1 MKSII
6 CLSFILA
13 VASAYELRAEEM
25 YERGLYVPVVSEVI
39 DGRITNGK
47 NATTN
52 QFPYQVG
59 LLLKTDNGTKWC
71 GGSLIGQNWV
81 LSAAHCIETVTSVK
95 VCLGA
100 TVRTSPAIIYN
111 VSRSD
116 IIVHPSWDKKTTQN
130 DISLIRIPSVNYTAA
145 IQPVAL
151 PKIASS
157 YPTYDGESVIASGWG
172 RTSDTSNSP
181 ASILQYA
188 NMTVI
193 SNAVCK
199 ESYNGISASNICTA
213 TTGGIS
219 TCNGDSGGPLVLAS
233 SKVQV
238 GLTSFISGA
247 GCALGYPAAFTR
259 LTSYL
264 DWILEETG
272 ISG

>member
-6 CLSFILA
+6 CLALTLA
-13 VASAYELRAEEM
+13 VASAFDPRAEEIF
-25 YERGLYVPVVSEVI
+25 EHARYVPVVSEEI

-47 NATTN
+47 NASTN

-100 TVRTSPAIIYN
+100 TVRTSPTIIYN

-199 ESYNGISASNICTA
+199 ESYNGISANNICTA

-233 SKVQV
+233 SKIQV

-247 GCALGYPAAFTR
+247 GCSLGYPAAFTR

-264 DWILEETG
+264 EWILQETG
-272 ISG
+272 ISA